1 MQKDSIMKRFITVF
15 FLSTLALSCTD
26 VLDKYPLDQLTEKT
40 YWTSASDLELYV
52 NQFYPTLRLTIEY
65 PDLDA
70 NSDNLQ
76 PIAASGVLD
85 GTRSIPETGGGWNW
99 VDIRKVN
106 FFLENAPKVTEGLP
120 SELNQY
126 KGEGYFFRAYF
137 YFDKVKRF
145 GDLPWYDQV
154 LDIDS
159 EGLMAPREPRNVI
172 IDHIIDDLDQAIA
185 LLQNK
190 AAIGMNRIN
199 LEAALAFKS
208 RVCLYEGTWE
218 KYHAGTVFG
227 VAGSDGTQYLQMAAD
242 AAKTLMDMGTLQ
254 LYSNG
259 NPDEDYWSLFNRADL
274 SGNREAILVESVDPA
289 LELGTWVWTYLN
301 GTRGKATGITQQLV
315 STYLAIDGQP
325 ISISPLYKGDTT
337 LEQTVINR
345 DPRLSQ
351 TMWVP
356 GQVQI
361 ATSPDPLIFE
371 YPALYKG
378 ASDLA
383 TTGYMLRKGSTTDP
397 TQNQGSS
404 TDRYGKIDGMVFR
417 YAEVLLNYAEAKAEL
432 GTLTQADL
440 DNSINLIRERAGM
453 PALSLNVGFTDPDWD
468 FPALSAVINEIRRER
483 RVELALEGFR
493 YDDLMRW
500 AADDLIIGMRLKGAR
515 FIPGKSFPQIE
526 DQISGILVDENR
538 YIDRYRN
545 SVPNGFRFNPERDY
559 LYPIPTNELSLNEN
573 LTQNPGW

>member
-1 MQKDSIMKRFITVF
+1 MKRFIII
-15 FLSTLALSCTD
+15 FLLSNVVLACTD

-52 NQFYPTLRLTIEY
+52 NQFYPALRLTIEY
-65 PDLDA
+65 PDLDQ

-76 PIAASGVLD
+76 PLAPSSVLD

-99 VDIRKVN
+99 ASIREVN
-106 FFLENAPKVTEGLP
+106 YFLENAPKVTEGQA

-126 KGEGYFFRAYF
+126 LGEGYFFRAYF

-145 GDLPWYDQV
+145 GDVPWYDQV
-154 LDIDS
+154 LNIDS
-159 EGLMAPREPRNVI
+159 EGLMAPREPRNVV

-185 LLQNK
+185 LLQTK
-190 AAIGMNRIN
+190 DEIGMNRVN
-199 LEAALAFKS
+199 LEATLAFKS
-208 RVCLYEGTWE
+208 RVALYEGTWE
-218 KYHAGTVFG
+218 KYHAGTAFG
-227 VAGSDGTQYLQMAAD
+227 GPGSDGSQYLQMAAD
-242 AAKTLMDMGTLQ
+242 AAQTLMDMGTLQ
-254 LYSNG
+254 LYSTG
-259 NPDEDYWSLFNRADL
+259 NPSGDYWALFNRDDL
-274 SGNREAILVESVDPA
+274 AGNPEAILVESVDPG

-301 GTRGKATGITQQLV
+301 GTRGKGTGLTQQLV
-315 STYLAIDGQP
+315 SSYLATDGLP
-325 ISISPLYKGDTT
+325 ISLSPLYKGDTT
-337 LEQTVINR
+337 LQQTVINR

-361 ATSPDPLIFE
+361 ATTPDPLVFE
-371 YPALYKG
+371 YPALHKG
-378 ASDLA
+378 ASDLS

-397 TQNQGSS
+397 EQNQGSS

-440 DNSINLIRERAGM
+440 DKSINLIRARVGM
-453 PALSLNVGFTDPDWD
+453 PPLSINVGYVDPEWN
-468 FPALSAVINEIRRER
+468 FPNLSPIINEIRRER
-483 RVELALEGFR
+483 RIELALEGFR

-500 AADDLIIGMRLKGAR
+500 AAGDIIRGERLKGAR
-515 FIPGKSFPQIE
+515 FIQGESFPQIE
-526 DQISGILVDENR
+526 NQIKNILVDENR

-545 SVPNGFRFNPERDY
+545 GMPDGFGFNPQRDY
-559 LYPIPTNELSLNEN
+559 LYPIPTNELSLNPN